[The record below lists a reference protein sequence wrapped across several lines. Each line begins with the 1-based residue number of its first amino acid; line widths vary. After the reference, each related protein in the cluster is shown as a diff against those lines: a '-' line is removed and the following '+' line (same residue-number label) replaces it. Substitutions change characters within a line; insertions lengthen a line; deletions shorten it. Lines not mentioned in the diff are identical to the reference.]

1 MKVCS
6 SRRGLSYLEAQTS
19 HCQTHKGFR
28 ACLGCLPRWPIS
40 PSRICRGPRRG
51 LINTV
56 VAAPPVAACR
66 PIAAVVSDATVSTS
80 CHRLVQFRKR
90 FVFKYALQ
98 LRSSLVQFS
107 TVQYIRNEPN
117 ICCRPLCANSVYCE
131 PKKRPLCKF
140 VSLFFHTLHVSNN
153 FHFQP
158 N

>member
-1 MKVCS
+1 VKVCS

-56 VAAPPVAACR
+56 WAAPPVAACR
-66 PIAAVVSDATVSTS
+66 PIAAVVSSDATVSTS
-80 CHRLVQFRKR
+80 CHHRLVQFRKR

-98 LRSSLVQFS
+98 LRSPLVKFS
-107 TVQYIRNEPN
+107 TLGMNRTSVADPSVQIQYIVSQRNV
-117 ICCRPLCANSVYCE
+117 RYANSCPY
-131 PKKRPLCKF
+131 
-140 VSLFFHTLHVSNN
+140 SSILFM
-153 FHFQP
+153 
-158 N
+158 